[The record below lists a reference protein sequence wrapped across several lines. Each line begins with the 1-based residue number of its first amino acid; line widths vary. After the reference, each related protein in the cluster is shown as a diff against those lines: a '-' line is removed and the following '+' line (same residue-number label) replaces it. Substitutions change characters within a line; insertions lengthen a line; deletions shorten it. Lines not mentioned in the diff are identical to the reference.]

1 LNIIRFRKLKLVNSE
16 YYMVDYDFTTKNELR
31 RGFYK
36 ELRPVLPGK
45 IRLYSRTRSVIEVDE
60 YELARKIF
68 DLAIKYGATAC
79 LRHATTLEES

>member
-1 LNIIRFRKLKLVNSE
+1 MKIFSFRKIKTLNAL

-36 ELRPVLPGK
+36 DLKPVLPGK
-45 IRLYSRTRSVIEVDE
+45 IRFYSRTRSVIEVDTL
-60 YELARKIF
+60 ELARKIF

-79 LRHATTLEES
+79 LRSATTIDES